1 MSDIQEIIYDDI
13 LTMIKDNLKILIN
26 NKDSC
31 LYHFNKY
38 CSDMIDTVKDDNIC
52 IEQNLLTLFTEE
64 SLYAL
69 LNADFLYDFREIE

>member
-1 MSDIQEIIYDDI
+1 MTEIEEILFEDIISI
-13 LTMIKDNLKILIN
+13 IKDNLQILIT

-31 LYHFNKY
+31 LYHFKNYCNKH
-38 CSDMIDTVKDDNIC
+38 
-52 IEQNLLTLFTEE
+52 EQDLFPVSQYLITLFTEE